1 MSNAHTE
8 PMNHWE
14 LEDHILDL
22 MGEAGTLDAALV
34 VAGWCWDD
42 GARTGADLARRW
54 VDDDSFF
61 AEWHRAEAEAEAEE
75 AAA

>member
-8 PMNHWE
+8 PMNYWE

-22 MGEAGTLDAALV
+22 MGEAGTVDAALV

-42 GARTGADLARRW
+42 GARTAADLDRRW
-54 VDDDSFF
+54 VDDDGFF
-61 AEWHRAEAEAEAEE
+61 AEWNKAEE

>member
-8 PMNHWE
+8 PMNYWE
-14 LEDHILDL
+14 LEDHILDM
-22 MGEAGTLDAALV
+22 MGEAGTVDAALV

-42 GARTGADLARRW
+42 GARTIAELARRW

-61 AEWHRAEAEAEAEE
+61 MEWHKAEAEAEE
-75 AAA
+75 AKA

>member
-22 MGEAGTLDAALV
+22 MGESGTADAARV
-34 VAGWCWDD
+34 VARWCWDD
-42 GARTGADLARRW
+42 GARTVADLANRW
-54 VDDDSFF
+54 TTDDGFF
-61 AEWHRAEAEAEAEE
+61 AEWNKAEE
-75 AAA
+75 VSA